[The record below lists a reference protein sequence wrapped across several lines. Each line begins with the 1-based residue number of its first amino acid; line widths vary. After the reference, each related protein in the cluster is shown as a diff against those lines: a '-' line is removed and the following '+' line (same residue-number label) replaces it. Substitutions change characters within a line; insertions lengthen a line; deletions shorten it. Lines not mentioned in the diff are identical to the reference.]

1 MPAAT
6 DRRYDREMF
15 RPPDVTSPPAFEP
28 QIDAPEGRAVV
39 VLIDASS
46 TLERRMLA
54 AWAERTFGDGVTRI
68 SITPS
73 RRRRGRSRTDPALAA
88 RLQRGDDPLVVPA
101 RVMWLPDA
109 RTGRRSANW
118 VDVLKLGDPR
128 DPDPVRQWA
137 ILAFFPQRVGI
148 VAGVPA
154 TASELLASHAADVE
168 VSTLVDHVTRK
179 AHITLE
185 RAERRVRGNRYKVP
199 RFLHEEI
206 LSRPE
211 FRDRVMLLGSERGL
225 PAELAL
231 ARARYYLHEIAAS
244 HSTYLIDLIANA
256 IHWIYS
262 QGYGGIIYD
271 QDRLARIGALGEDHP
286 IAFVPSHRSNLDRLS
301 LQYLLWENDLPPN
314 HTAAGINMNFF
325 PVGPLI
331 RRTGAFFI
339 RRSFKDNELY
349 KYVLKSYLGYLV
361 EKRFPL
367 EWYMEGGRSRSG
379 KLLPPRLGML
389 GWVVDAVRQGR
400 SEDLYL
406 IPTSIAYDQIQDVK
420 DYADEAAGGEKRKES
435 FGWALDAV
443 RSLRRRYGNI
453 HVRFA
458 EPLSVAKEVD
468 LSSEDT
474 LDLQKL
480 AFEVMYRISRV
491 TPITPTAVVSIAL
504 LSARG
509 SALTAS
515 EVATLGS
522 RLADVV
528 ESRGWPTT
536 ERLRFDDLANA
547 EAVLDQLVAHGSV
560 TRQIGVYHLDPNQAI
575 QAAYYRNTIVHY
587 FVPGAIAELAL
598 SATATDNPIEGFWTE
613 VARLRDLLKFEFF
626 FAEREEFRRELATEL
641 DRGVPGWKDDIRAG
655 SARRVLE
662 RLVPLRAHWAILPFM
677 EAYRVVA
684 EELVAT
690 DGPIEDAKSFITAAM
705 ERGSRDRLTGRV
717 EAGESISKALM
728 QSALDLARNRG
739 LTAADQPEARR
750 AFATEIGAVCDRAA
764 EIGRLADARRISG

>member
-1 MPAAT
+1 
-6 DRRYDREMF
+6 MF
-15 RPPDVTSPPAFEP
+15 RLPDVTRPTSFEP
-28 QIDAPEGRAVV
+28 DLDVPAGRPVV
-39 VLIDASS
+39 VLMDAAS
-46 TLERRMLA
+46 TLERRVLG
-54 AWAERTFGDGVTRI
+54 AWADRTFGEEATRI
-68 SITPS
+68 ALTPS
-73 RRRRGRSRTDPALAA
+73 RRRRRGMRTDPALAA
-88 RLQRGDDPLVVPA
+88 RLHRGDDPLVIPA
-101 RVMWLPDA
+101 RVTWLPDA
-109 RTGRRSANW
+109 RDGRRSANW

-128 DPDPVRQWA
+128 DPDPRRQWV
-137 ILAFFPQRVGI
+137 IFGLFPQRVGI
-148 VAGVPA
+148 VAGTPA
-154 TASELLASHAADVE
+154 SASELIASHAADPE

-185 RAERRVRGNRYKVP
+185 RAERHVRGNRYKVP

-231 ARARYYLHEIAAS
+231 ARARYYLREIAAS

-262 QGYGGIIYD
+262 QGYGEIVYD
-271 QDRLARIGALGEDHP
+271 QERLAEIGVLAESNP

-325 PVGPLI
+325 PIGPLI

-406 IPTSIAYDQIQDVK
+406 IPTSIAYDQIQDVG
-420 DYADEAAGGEKRKES
+420 DYADEATGGEKQKES
-435 FGWALDAV
+435 FGWALHAI

-453 HVRFA
+453 HIRFA
-458 EPLSVAKEVD
+458 EPMSVVKEID
-468 LSSEDT
+468 LHRDEP
-474 LDLQKL
+474 LELQKL

-491 TPITPTAVVSIAL
+491 TPITPTSVAAIAL
-504 LSARG
+504 LSTRG
-509 SALTAS
+509 AALTAAD
-515 EVATLGS
+515 VAALGS
-522 RLADVV
+522 QLASVIEDN
-528 ESRGWPTT
+528 GWPTT
-536 ERLRFDDLANA
+536 ESIAFQDDHAA
-547 EAVLDQLVAHGSV
+547 RMVLDQLVAHGSV
-560 TRQIGVYHLDPNQAI
+560 TRQGDLYLLDPNQAI
-575 QAAYYRNTIVHY
+575 QAAYYRNVVVHY

-598 SATATDNPIEGFWTE
+598 MATDTDHALDDFWLE

-626 FAEREEFRRELATEL
+626 FADRDEFRRELSAEL
-641 DRGVPGWKDDIRAG
+641 DRCAPGWQDDVRADEPH
-655 SARRVLE
+655 RVLD
-662 RLVPLRAHWAILPFM
+662 RLVPLRAHWTVLPFL
-677 EAYRVVA
+677 ESYRVVA
-684 EELVAT
+684 EQLVAT
-690 DGPIEDAKSFITAAM
+690 DGPVTDEKAFVSAAL
-705 ERGSRDRLTGRV
+705 ERGSRERLTGRI
-717 EAGESISKALM
+717 EADESVSKALM
-728 QSALDLARNRG
+728 QSALALAANRG
-739 LTAADQPEARR
+739 LTTAGTEERR
-750 AFATEIGAVCDRAA
+750 RFAGEIAAVCSRAS
-764 EIGRLADARRISG
+764 EIGRLADSRRMPR

>member
-1 MPAAT
+1 
-6 DRRYDREMF
+6 MF
-15 RPPDVTSPPAFEP
+15 RLPDVTAPPAFEP
-28 QIDAPEGRAVV
+28 EIEAPEGRSVV

-46 TLERRMLA
+46 TLEKRMLA
-54 AWAERTFGDGVTRI
+54 AWAERTFGEGTSQI
-68 SITPS
+68 ALTPS
-73 RRRRGRSRTDPALAA
+73 RRRRRRRTDPALAA
-88 RLQRGDDPLVVPA
+88 RLQRGDDPLVIPA
-101 RVMWLPDA
+101 RVTWLPDA

-118 VDVLKLGDPR
+118 IDVLKLGDPR

-137 ILAFFPQRVGI
+137 IFGLFPQRVGI
-148 VAGVPA
+148 VAGTPA
-154 TASELLASHAADVE
+154 SASELVASHLADVE

-185 RAERRVRGNRYKVP
+185 RAERHVRGNRYKVP
-199 RFLHEEI
+199 RFLNEEI

-225 PAELAL
+225 PAEIAL
-231 ARARYYLHEIAAS
+231 ARARYYLREIAAS

-271 QDRLARIGALGEDHP
+271 QKTLTRIETLSEEHP

-301 LQYLLWENDLPPN
+301 LQYILWENDLPPN

-400 SEDLYL
+400 ADDLYL
-406 IPTSIAYDQIQDVK
+406 IPTSIAYDQIQDVT
-420 DYADEAAGGEKRKES
+420 DYANEAVGGEKRKES
-435 FGWALDAV
+435 FSWALDAI

-458 EPLSVAKEVD
+458 EPISVRKELSLD
-468 LSSEDT
+468 SEEAV
-474 LDLQKL
+474 DLQKL

-491 TPITPTAVVSIAL
+491 TPITPTSVVSISL
-504 LSARG
+504 LSGRG
-509 SALTAS
+509 VPMSPSQVAS
-515 EVATLGS
+515 LGQE
-522 RLADVV
+522 LANVIA
-528 ESRGWPTT
+528 EGGWPTT
-536 ERLRFDDLANA
+536 EPIQFEDARAA
-547 EAVLDQLVAHGSV
+547 EVVLDQLAAHGSV
-560 TRQIGVYHLDPNQAI
+560 TRSDGVFELNPHQAI

-598 SATATDNPIEGFWTE
+598 AATNTDDPLEDFWQE

-626 FAEREEFRRELATEL
+626 FAGRDEFRRGLENELS
-641 DRGVPGWKDDIRAG
+641 RSVPGWREDVKEGRAE
-655 SARRVLE
+655 AVID
-662 RLVPLRAHWAILPFM
+662 RLTPLRAHWAILPFL
-677 EAYRVVA
+677 EAYLVVA
-684 EELVAT
+684 EELVET
-690 DGPIEDAKSFITAAM
+690 DGPVSDRKAFLSAAL
-705 ERGSRDRLTGRV
+705 ERGTRARESGRV
-717 EAGESISKALM
+717 QSDESVSKALL
-728 QSALDLARNRG
+728 QSALDLAENRG
-739 LTAADQPEARR
+739 LTGDSRERR
-750 AFATEIGAVCDRAA
+750 AEFVAEIELVCDRALR
-764 EIGRLADARRISG
+764 IGALADARRSHS

>member
-1 MPAAT
+1 
-6 DRRYDREMF
+6 MF
-15 RPPDVTSPPAFEP
+15 PDVTSPPGFEP
-28 QIDAPEGRAVV
+28 EIDVPEGRAVV
-39 VLIDASS
+39 VLLDASS
-46 TLERRMLA
+46 TLEQRMLS
-54 AWAERTFGDGVTRI
+54 AWAERTFGGGVTQI
-68 SITPS
+68 SLTPS
-73 RRRRGRSRTDPALAA
+73 RRRRRRKRTDPALAA
-88 RLQRGDDPLVVPA
+88 RLQRGDNPVVIPV
-101 RVMWLPDA
+101 RVTWLPD
-109 RTGRRSANW
+109 RRSGRRSANW

-128 DPDPVRQWA
+128 DPGPLRQWA
-137 ILAFFPQRVGI
+137 IFGFFPHRVGI
-148 VAGVPA
+148 VAGMPA
-154 TASELLASHAADVE
+154 TADDLVASHASDVE
-168 VSTLVDHVTRK
+168 VTTLVDHVTRK

-185 RAERRVRGNRYKVP
+185 RAERHVRGNRYKVP
-199 RFLHEEI
+199 RFLNEEI

-211 FRDRVMLLGSERGL
+211 FRDRVMFLGSEQGI

-231 ARARYYLHEIAAS
+231 ARARYYLREISAS

-262 QGYGGIIYD
+262 QGYGEIIYD
-271 QDRLARIGALGEDHP
+271 QAKLSRIGDLSEDHP
-286 IAFVPSHRSNLDRLS
+286 VAFVPSHRSNLDRLS

-400 SEDLYL
+400 SDDLYL
-406 IPTSIAYDQIQDVK
+406 IPTSIAYDQIQDVT
-420 DYADEAAGGEKRKES
+420 DYANEASGGDKRKES
-435 FGWALDAV
+435 FGWAFDAI
-443 RSLRRRYGNI
+443 RSLRRKYGNI

-458 EPLSVAKEVD
+458 EPISVAKEVN
-468 LSSEDT
+468 LASEEE

-491 TPITPTAVVSIAL
+491 TPITPTAVTSIAL
-504 LSARG
+504 LSSRG
-509 SALTAS
+509 KAMTAS
-515 EVATLGS
+515 EITS
-522 RLADVV
+522 LASKIVDVI
-528 ESRGWPTT
+528 EANGWPTT
-536 ERLRFDDLANA
+536 EPIRFDRTSDA
-547 EAVLDQLVAHGSV
+547 ETVLDQLIAHGSV
-560 TRQIGVYHLDPNQAI
+560 TREAGVYVLSPNQAI

-598 SATATDNPIEGFWTE
+598 SATDTEEPLDDFWHE

-626 FAEREEFRRELATEL
+626 FAERDEFRQELTTEL
-641 DRGVPGWKDDIRAG
+641 DRSVPGWQTEIRAG
-655 SARRVLE
+655 QPQAVLD
-662 RLVPLRAHWAILPFM
+662 RLVPLRAHWALLPFL

-684 EELVAT
+684 DELVAT
-690 DGPIEDAKSFITAAM
+690 EGSVGDEKAFVTAAM
-705 ERGSRDRLTGRV
+705 ERGCRERLTGRV
-717 EAGESISKALM
+717 EADESVSKALM

-739 LTAADQPEARR
+739 LLDAPMSSRQ
-750 AFATEIGAVCDRAA
+750 AFSEEIAAVCDRAVA
-764 EIGRLADARRISG
+764 IGRIADARRHSG

>member
-1 MPAAT
+1 
-6 DRRYDREMF
+6 MF
-15 RPPDVTSPPAFEP
+15 RFPDVTESPAFEP
-28 QIDAPEGRAVV
+28 EIEAPEGRKVV

-46 TLERRMLA
+46 TLEKRMLA
-54 AWAERTFGDGVTRI
+54 AWAERTFGEGTSQI
-68 SITPS
+68 ALTPS
-73 RRRRGRSRTDPALAA
+73 RRRRRRRTDPALAA
-88 RLQRGDDPLVVPA
+88 RLQRGDDPLVIPV
-101 RVMWLPDA
+101 RVTWLPDA

-118 VDVLKLGDPR
+118 IDVLKLGDPR

-137 ILAFFPQRVGI
+137 IFGFFPKRVGI
-148 VAGVPA
+148 VAGTPA
-154 TASELLASHAADVE
+154 SASELIASHHADVE

-185 RAERRVRGNRYKVP
+185 RAERHVRGNRYKVP
-199 RFLHEEI
+199 RFLNEEI

-225 PAELAL
+225 PAEIAL
-231 ARARYYLHEIAAS
+231 ARARYYLREIAAS

-271 QDRLARIGALGEDHP
+271 QETLNRIESLSEEHP

-301 LQYLLWENDLPPN
+301 LQYILWENDLPPN

-325 PVGPLI
+325 PIGPLI

-379 KLLPPRLGML
+379 KLLPPRIGML
-389 GWVVDAVRQGR
+389 GWAVDAVRHGR
-400 SEDLYL
+400 ADDLYL
-406 IPTSIAYDQIQDVK
+406 IPTSIAYDQIQDVT
-420 DYADEAAGGEKRKES
+420 DYANEAVGGEKRKES
-435 FGWALDAV
+435 FSWALGAI

-458 EPLSVAKEVD
+458 EPISVKKEVN
-468 LSSEDT
+468 LESEEAV
-474 LDLQKL
+474 DLQKL

-491 TPITPTAVVSIAL
+491 TPITPTSVVSIAL
-504 LSARG
+504 LSSRG
-509 SALTAS
+509 ASMSPRQVASLGEELAAVITA
-515 EVATLGS
+515 G
-522 RLADVV
+522 
-528 ESRGWPTT
+528 GWPTT
-536 ERLRFDDLANA
+536 EPIEFRDARAA
-547 EAVLDQLVAHGSV
+547 EVVLDQLAAHGSV
-560 TRQIGVYHLDPNQAI
+560 TRTDEVFELNPHQAI

-598 SATATDNPIEGFWTE
+598 AATDTDDPLADFWEE

-626 FAEREEFRRELATEL
+626 FAGRDEFRRGLEGELSWS
-641 DRGVPGWKDDIRAG
+641 VPGWQEDVKEGRAEV
-655 SARRVLE
+655 VLD
-662 RLVPLRAHWAILPFM
+662 RLAPLRAHWAILPFL
-677 EAYRVVA
+677 EAYRTVA
-684 EELVAT
+684 EELVEN
-690 DGPIEDAKSFITAAM
+690 DGPVTDRKSFLNAALA
-705 ERGSRDRLTGRV
+705 RGVQAREAGRV
-717 EAGESISKALM
+717 QSDESVSKALM
-728 QSALDLARNRG
+728 QSALDLAENRG
-739 LTAADQPEARR
+739 LTDTSEERR
-750 AFATEIGAVCDRAA
+750 AEFLAEVGLVCERALRIG
-764 EIGRLADARRISG
+764 ELADARRNYA

>member
-1 MPAAT
+1 MFRLPDPAA
-6 DRRYDREMF
+6 
-15 RPPDVTSPPAFEP
+15 PASFEP
-28 QIDAPEGRAVV
+28 ELDIPEDRPVV
-39 VLIDASS
+39 VLVDASS
-46 TLERRMLA
+46 EFERRVLA
-54 AWAERTFGDGVTRI
+54 GWTDRTFGDRATRI
-68 SITPS
+68 RITPS
-73 RRRRGRSRTDPALAA
+73 RRRRPGSRTDPALAA
-88 RLQRGDDPLVVPA
+88 RLQRGDDPLVVPV
-101 RVMWLPDA
+101 RVIWLPDA
-109 RTGRRSANW
+109 RDGRRSANW

-128 DPDPVRQWA
+128 DPDPLRQWA
-137 ILAFFPQRVGI
+137 IAAFFPQRVGI
-148 VAGVPA
+148 VAGMPA
-154 TASELLASHAADVE
+154 TASELIADHAAQRE
-168 VSTLVDHVTRK
+168 VITLVDHVTRK
-179 AHITLE
+179 AHVTLE

-231 ARARYYLHEIAAS
+231 ARARYYLREIAAS
-244 HSTYLIDLIANA
+244 HSTFLIDLIANA

-271 QDRLARIGALGEDHP
+271 QGRLAAIGALAEDHP

-339 RRSFKDNELY
+339 RRTFKENELY

-379 KLLPPRLGML
+379 KLLPPKLGML

-400 SEDLYL
+400 ADDLYL

-420 DYADEAAGGEKRKES
+420 DYANESAGGEKRKES
-435 FGWALDAV
+435 FGWALDAI
-443 RSLRRRYGNI
+443 RSLRRRYGHI

-458 EPLSVAKEVD
+458 EPISVAKEVD
-468 LSSEDT
+468 LASDEE

-491 TPITPTAVVSIAL
+491 TPITPTAVVSSAL

-509 SALTAS
+509 EAMSARQVAS
-515 EVATLGS
+515 LG
-522 RLADVV
+522 ADIAALVQTN
-528 ESRGWPTT
+528 GWPTT
-536 ERLRFDDLANA
+536 ERLAFDRPEMA
-547 EAVLDQLVAHGSV
+547 EAVLERLVEHGSA
-560 TRQIGVYHLDPNQAI
+560 TRQAGVYRLDPQQAL

-598 SATATDNPIEGFWTE
+598 AATDTADPLDDFWAE
-613 VARLRDLLKFEFF
+613 VNRLRDLLKFEFF
-626 FAEREEFRRELATEL
+626 FADREEFRTDLAREL
-641 DRGVPGWKDDIRAG
+641 DREVPGWQQDVAAAEA
-655 SARRVLE
+655 SSVLARM
-662 RLVPLRAHWAILPFM
+662 VPLRAHWAVLPFL

-684 EELVAT
+684 DELADT
-690 DGPIEDAKSFITAAM
+690 DGPVDDEKAFIAAAM
-705 ERGSRDRLTGRV
+705 ERGKRERLIGEV
-717 EAGESISKALM
+717 EADESVSKALM
-728 QSALDLARNRG
+728 HSALGLAGNRG
-739 LTAADQPEARR
+739 LLEGIDGRQ
-750 AFATEIGAVCDRAA
+750 AFAEEIRAVCERATAVGRMADDR
-764 EIGRLADARRISG
+764 RRSVPV